1 MQGENSSGTPKAYV
15 GRFAASGGTINSGII
30 DGMRLDQTGDNGGAF
45 TGSYTAP
52 NTTNGRFTLTITP
65 TGQSGSVTMAVY
77 IIDANRMFM
86 LETAGDSG
94 VQDGDVRKQLQTSYS
109 GANLNAP
116 FVLYSQGYN
125 YSSGAVSGY
134 VSDVFQG
141 TGNGTG
147 GFTINQSYQDNQGTS
162 TTGSENGGPIAVTFD
177 TSNPGRATFPAGESS
192 GYLYFFNNNA
202 AFELDLSGNGFLA
215 SGWMV
220 AQSQTTFT
228 DAAVAGIYMIGKLP
242 PTGQG
247 DSDNI
252 GEAIIA
258 SSGTVTGSQTKAG
271 EGEFDWDE
279 PLSGQSLTYSWLS
292 ATDGTFSILSSGEA
306 QLTCAVIS
314 STELVCSENNS
325 ESANVNIMQQ

>member
-1 MQGENSSGTPKAYV
+1 
-15 GRFAASGGTINSGII
+15 
-30 DGMRLDQTGDNGGAF
+30 
-45 TGSYTAP
+45 
-52 NTTNGRFTLTITP
+52 
-65 TGQSGSVTMAVY
+65 MAIY

-86 LETAGDSG
+86 LETGGDSG
-94 VQDGDVRKQLQTSYS
+94 EQAGEVRKQLQTSYS

-141 TGNGTG
+141 TGQRYRRLHHQPELPG
-147 GFTINQSYQDNQGTS
+147 QSGHFHDRQRGRRADHRHVRHFQS
-162 TTGSENGGPIAVTFD
+162 W
-177 TSNPGRATFPAGESS
+177 PGHIPRRESS

-228 DAAVAGIYMIGKLP
+228 DAAVAGTYMMGNP
-242 PTGQG
+242 PTSQG
-247 DSDNI
+247 DSDSV

-258 SSGTVTGSQTKAG
+258 SSGTITGSQTKAG
-271 EGEFDWDE
+271 EGEFNWAE
-279 PLSGQSLTYSWLS
+279 SLSGQGLTYSWLS